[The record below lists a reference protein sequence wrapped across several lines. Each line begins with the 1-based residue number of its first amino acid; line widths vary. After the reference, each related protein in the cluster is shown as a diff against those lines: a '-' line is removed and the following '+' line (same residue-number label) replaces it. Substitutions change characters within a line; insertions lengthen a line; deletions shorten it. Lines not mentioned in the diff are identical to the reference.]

1 MESWS
6 YASEEKS
13 YLFSDEMDFP
23 LDAYMRS
30 RRPMVEWDNKA
41 SYIFEKDGFVSDK
54 EVIKSVEFVD
64 LGFPDLFRRPVHGSQ
79 PPEASNCEHDSDSSK
94 KINSSTHVIALNSPL
109 GEVESESRHSCSLV
123 EPKIH
128 DSSLIDL
135 KLGRVGDCK
144 DASSDKND
152 NEGFAFQPMYP
163 STLTKRARTSSLPTQ
178 TPVCQV
184 YGCSKDLS
192 SSKEYHKR
200 HKVCDVH
207 SKTAKVIVN
216 GIEQRF
222 CQQCSRFHLLAEF
235 DDGKRSCR
243 RRLAGHNERRRKPQ
257 FDYISG
263 KPQKIMQSCQ
273 GTKYFGASLQKG
285 PQFAFHDMFQSG
297 IFHSGKFEQSN
308 QIGHIK
314 FEDESIYS
322 SQFAVPI
329 TNGQE
334 LSRAS
339 NSSSCALSLLSAQ
352 SQDLTRY
359 SAGSHI
365 SQGICTQHSGGQVS
379 DTPFGISSLDKYVPS
394 QSFSR
399 EINSMEVTQNRPMTP
414 SDVGHALQL
423 EVHGD
428 DTYKPSDMLNAKYR
442 PPVEHSSTV
451 DLFQLSS
458 HLQRVEQQRNSL
470 QVKHENE
477 DGCFFPTM

>member
-6 YASEEKS
+6 YASEERS
-13 YLFSDEMDFP
+13 YLFSDEMDFS

-30 RRPMVEWDNKA
+30 RRAMVEWDNNNNTKA
-41 SYIFEKDGFVSDK
+41 SYIFEKDGFISDK

-64 LGFPDLFRRPVHGSQ
+64 LGFPDLFRRPVHGGGQ
-79 PPEASNCEHDSDSSK
+79 PLEASNYEHDSDSSK
-94 KINSSTHVIALNSPL
+94 IVNSSTHVIALNSPL
-109 GEVESESRHSCSLV
+109 GEVESETRHPCSVV
-123 EPKIH
+123 ESKIH

-135 KLGRVGDCK
+135 KLGRLGDCN
-144 DASSDKND
+144 DSSSDKND
-152 NEGFAFQPMYP
+152 NEGFTFQPMHL
-163 STLTKRARTSSLPTQ
+163 SSLTKRARTSSLPTQ

-184 YGCSKDLS
+184 YGCNKDLS

-207 SKTAKVIVN
+207 SKTAKVIVH

-263 KPQKIMQSCQ
+263 KPQKILQSCQ
-273 GTKYFGASLQKG
+273 GTKYFGASIQKS
-285 PQFAFHDMFQSG
+285 PQFAFHDMFESG
-297 IFHSGKFEQSN
+297 IFYSGKYEQSS

-314 FEDESIYS
+314 FEDESTYS
-322 SQFAVPI
+322 SQFAVPTI

-339 NSSSCALSLLSAQ
+339 NSRSCALSLLSAQ
-352 SQDLTRY
+352 SHDLSRN
-359 SAGSHI
+359 SAGSLI
-365 SQGICTQHSGGQVS
+365 SQGICTQHSDGQVPE
-379 DTPFGISSLDKYVPS
+379 TPYGIRSLDKYVSS
-394 QSFSR
+394 QSFSC
-399 EINSMEVTQNRPMTP
+399 EINAMVVTKNRPIMP
-414 SDVGHALQL
+414 SDVGHHALQL
-423 EVHGD
+423 EGHEDGD
-428 DTYKPSDMLNAKYR
+428 TNKPSS
-442 PPVEHSSTV
+442 EHSSTV

>member
-6 YASEEKS
+6 YASEEKG
-13 YLFSDEMDFP
+13 YVFSDEMDFS
-23 LDAYMRS
+23 LDAYMRG
-30 RRPMVEWDNKA
+30 RRAMVEWDSKA

-64 LGFPDLFRRPVHGSQ
+64 LGFPDLFRRPVRGSQ
-79 PPEASNCEHDSDSSK
+79 PLEASNCEQDSDSSK
-94 KINSSTHVIALNSPL
+94 KVNSSPHVALNSPS

-123 EPKIH
+123 ESKIH

-135 KLGRVGDCK
+135 KLGRLGDCK
-144 DASSDKND
+144 DASSGKND
-152 NEGFAFQPMYP
+152 NEGFTFQPMYP
-163 STLTKRARTSSLPTQ
+163 ATLTKRARTSSLPTQ

-184 YGCSKDLS
+184 YGCNKDLS

-200 HKVCDVH
+200 HKVCDLH

-257 FDYISG
+257 FDYISS
-263 KPQKIMQSCQ
+263 KPQKILQSCQ
-273 GTKYFGASLQKG
+273 GTKYFGASLQKR

-297 IFHSGKFEQSN
+297 IFYPGKYEQSN

-322 SQFAVPI
+322 SQLAVPI

-339 NSSSCALSLLSAQ
+339 NSRSCALSLLSAQ
-352 SQDLTRY
+352 SQDLTFY
-359 SAGSHI
+359 SAGSLI
-365 SQGICTQHSGGQVS
+365 SQGICALHSDGQVS
-379 DTPFGISSLDKYVPS
+379 ETPFGVSSLDKYVPS

-399 EINSMEVTQNRPMTP
+399 EINSVEVTKNRPIMP
-414 SDVGHALQL
+414 SDAGHALQL

-428 DTYKPSDMLNAKYR
+428 DTYKPSDLLNAKHHF
-442 PPVEHSSTV
+442 PVEHVSTV

-477 DGCFFPTM
+477 DSCFFPTM